1 MELPGPGSPRGSV
14 DSTRKRPDP
23 WNAWMTMQDRLMQ
36 RAQWG
41 IAVAALLGFTAMVRY
56 PGGQIGDNALG

>member
-1 MELPGPGSPRGSV
+1 
-14 DSTRKRPDP
+14 
-23 WNAWMTMQDRLMQ
+23 MTMQDRLMQ